1 MVPGH
6 VLTNVLQE
14 LEDIMEVQIAL
25 VSRNLDVLMEFPS
38 GEKPDREVLS
48 SFVQSAADGMQV
60 RDMVYTKII
69 DSERMEYILIVS
81 GENAEIVSRI
91 AASEIHG
98 FLAMAQER
106 ADKNR
111 FIQSVLLDNIMPI
124 DIREESVKLKIRD
137 DVPRAV
143 FLVKVPESK
152 MALALQ
158 TLKAM
163 YTVTNGT
170 FVVSV
175 DTCHIAVVMEEKS
188 DAVSD
193 EMNQTAF
200 MISDMMNTEVMIQVV
215 VSYGTPVWQL
225 VNLSRSYKEAQLA
238 MEVGRIFY
246 PDRRVISYDK
256 LGIGRL
262 IYQLP
267 QSLCE
272 MFLRE
277 TFDHDI
283 FSELDDEAMTTIRTF
298 FSNDLNISETARKL
312 YIHRNTLVY
321 RIEKLQKVTGLDI
334 RKFDEA
340 MTFKIAMMV
349 NDYLHSN

>member
-1 MVPGH
+1 MVSGH
-6 VLTNVLQE
+6 IMINALQE
-14 LEDIMEVQIAL
+14 LADITEADIAL
-25 VSRNLDVLMEFPS
+25 VNQNLDVLKAFSS
-38 GEKPDREVLS
+38 GAEPEREVLT
-48 SFVQSAADGMQV
+48 SFIQSAADSMQV
-60 RDMVYTKII
+60 RDDVYTKI
-69 DSERMEYILIVS
+69 DDGDRTQYILIVS
-81 GENAEIVSRI
+81 GADAEIVTRI
-91 AASEIHG
+91 ASSEIRG

-111 FIQSVLLDNIMPI
+111 FIQSILLDNVLPT
-124 DIREESVKLKIRD
+124 DIREESARLKIRD

-143 FLVKVPESK
+143 FLLKVPEQNMSY
-152 MALALQ
+152 ALK

-163 YTVTNGT
+163 YTPAGSV

-175 DTCHIAVVMEEKS
+175 DTEGIAVVSEEPGAEVTDQMS
-188 DAVSD
+188 QMAY
-193 EMNQTAF
+193 
-200 MISDMMNTEVMIQVV
+200 MISDMMNTEAMIPVR

-225 VNLSRSYKEAQLA
+225 VNLSQSYKEAQLA
-238 MEVGRIFY
+238 LEVGRIFY
-246 PDRRVISYDK
+246 PDRRVISYDR

-267 QSLCE
+267 RSLCE

-277 TFDHDI
+277 TFDHDV
-283 FSELDDEAMTTIRTF
+283 FAELDDEAMTTIRQF
-298 FSNDLNISETARKL
+298 FANDLNISETARRL

-321 RIEKLQKVTGLDI
+321 RIEKMQKVTGLDI

-349 NDYLHSN
+349 HDYLNSD

>member
-1 MVPGH
+1 M
-6 VLTNVLQE
+6 TNVLQE
-14 LEDIMEVQIAL
+14 LEEITETDIAL
-25 VSRNLDVLMEFPS
+25 VSRNMEVLKDFSS
-38 GEKPDREVLS
+38 GKTPDKDVLS
-48 SFVQSAADGMQV
+48 SFIQSAADSMQV
-60 RDMVYTKII
+60 RDSIYTKIGDENKI
-69 DSERMEYILIVS
+69 DYILIIS
-81 GENAEIVSRI
+81 GEGAEVVSRI
-91 AASEIHG
+91 AISEIRG
-98 FLAMAQER
+98 FIAVTQER

-111 FIQSVLLDNIMPI
+111 FIQSILLDNVLPI
-124 DIREESVKLKIRD
+124 DIREDAVKLKIRD

-143 FLVKVPESK
+143 FLVKVPEQNMSY
-152 MALALQ
+152 ALQ

-163 YTVTNGT
+163 YSSNGKT

-175 DTCHIAVVMEEKS
+175 DTDHIAVVMEEKS
-188 DAVSD
+188 NEVSD
-193 EMNQTAF
+193 EMKQTAF
-200 MISDMMNTEVMIQVV
+200 MISDMMNTEAMIPVR
-215 VSYGTPVWQL
+215 VSCGTPVWQL
-225 VNLSRSYKEAQLA
+225 VNLSQSYKEAQLA

-267 QSLCE
+267 KSLCE

-277 TFDHDI
+277 TFDRDV
-283 FSELDDEAMTTIRTF
+283 FAELDDEAMATIRQF
-298 FSNDLNISETARKL
+298 FANDLNISETARKL

-349 NDYLHSN
+349 NDYLHAN